1 MKVIPCVLI
10 TEIPKYPLMEMFD
23 GTKEQAIE
31 EYKQLFGHEP
41 KIAYLLNNA
50 YYCVIEKEE

>member
-10 TEIPKYPLMEMFD
+10 TEIPKYPLMLMSD
-23 GTKEQAIE
+23 GTE
-31 EYKQLFGHEP
+31 EEAVAGFKRLLRREP
-41 KIAYLLNNA
+41 KVAYLMNGV